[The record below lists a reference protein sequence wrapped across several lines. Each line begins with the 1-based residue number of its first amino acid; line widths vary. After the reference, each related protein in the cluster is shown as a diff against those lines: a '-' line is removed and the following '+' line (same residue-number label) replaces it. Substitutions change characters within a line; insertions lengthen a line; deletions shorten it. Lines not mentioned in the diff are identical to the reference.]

1 MALAVE
7 IRMEAVVPAVVQK
20 HRTIL
25 EYERGRV
32 RDSRVPVLAP
42 SGPHDRLAIVQ
53 KVPRPVERLG
63 ESDADAAVEICGAPT
78 VGRSLRLRLPAC
90 PAIPQIQWAIV
101 SGEGLSDVV
110 EQVRPI
116 GCPGD
121 CRVVGE
127 LGKHLLPEAVWSV
140 WVLRDSVVDDRV
152 ELPAVESAVPADERD
167 EHVVGPVVGT
177 DNAPPP
183 AGPLRVAVPVGA
195 NVASLPDGQ

>member
-1 MALAVE
+1 MACAIE
-7 IRMEAVVPAVVQK
+7 IGMVAVVSAVVQEHRTVLEHQRGWIRDSSVPVIAPSGLHDRFAVVQK
-20 HRTIL
+20 L
-25 EYERGRV
+25 
-32 RDSRVPVLAP
+32 
-42 SGPHDRLAIVQ
+42 
-53 KVPRPVERLG
+53 PRPVKRLG
-63 ESDADAAVEICGAPT
+63 ERDADAAVEICGAPT

-121 CRVVGE
+121 RRVVGK
-127 LGKHLLPEAVWSV
+127 LGEHLLPEAVWSV